1 MLEGPK
7 KIQWMNR
14 CRKSAMALVVGKWT
28 WAEIG
33 YPKMGREWVNPLY
46 SETIMEILTNTNIEN
61 LKQVKTYI

>member
-14 CRKSAMALVVGKWT
+14 CRKSAMALIVGKWT

-33 YPKMGREWVNPLY
+33 YPLY
-46 SETIMEILTNTNIEN
+46 SETIMEILTNTSKEN

>member
-33 YPKMGREWVNPLY
+33 YPKMGREWVNPCVFRNDHGDFN
-46 SETIMEILTNTNIEN
+46 EH
-61 LKQVKTYI
+61 